1 MSNDAEHEV
10 TGVQPPCLP
19 QPRFESGELVATPGA
34 LDVLERFGISP
45 FDLLQRHIRG
55 DWGDVCAEDAKA
67 NEDALRSGSRL
78 LSAYYISTP
87 AADSPATGSVK
98 LWLITEADRSVT
110 TILLPEEY

>member
-1 MSNDAEHEV
+1 MSSDADHDGTV
-10 TGVQPPCLP
+10 VQPCLP

-34 LDVLERFGISP
+34 LDVLEHLGISP
-45 FDLLQRHIRG
+45 FDLLHRHIRG

-78 LSAYYISTP
+78 LSAYELPTP

-98 LWLITEADRSVT
+98 LWLISEADRSVT